1 MNVQQDLCSQGT
13 VRPGKRDR
21 PGRRARPFSVSPG
34 QPSPAGKRPT
44 NCIGL
49 TSFLADKLVKI
60 DVSVIVMISRAAAKG
75 PTEPHVGTKRGHSVS
90 AIFPWTFPRV
100 GASVLPT
107 RGAIS
112 SLRILMREF
121 RCFIVLIKKNAEEPS
136 LSFVFFQAILELTPL
151 FLISYLLSH
160 YIF

>member
-1 MNVQQDLCSQGT
+1 MLPRHGQAWKEGPSRSAGEAILCQ
-13 VRPGKRDR
+13 PWAAE
-21 PGRRARPFSVSPG
+21 PRRET
-34 QPSPAGKRPT
+34 T
-44 NCIGL
+44 NCL

-75 PTEPHVGTKRGHSVS
+75 PAEPHVGTKRGHSVS

-121 RCFIVLIKKNAEEPS
+121 RCFIVLIKKKNAEEP
-136 LSFVFFQAILELTPL
+136 LFFFFFWAILELTPL

>member
-1 MNVQQDLCSQGT
+1 MWEPNVVIVFL
-13 VRPGKRDR
+13 
-21 PGRRARPFSVSPG
+21 PFSHG
-34 QPSPAGKRPT
+34 RFPA
-44 NCIGL
+44 
-49 TSFLADKLVKI
+49 
-60 DVSVIVMISRAAAKG
+60 
-75 PTEPHVGTKRGHSVS
+75 
-90 AIFPWTFPRV
+90 W